1 MELLLILLGV
11 IMGILTSYTDI
22 KTGFIDDKHVFPVAG
37 LGILYYLYLGFVI
50 KHNTILALSGIIG
63 LGTGFLLGYLLYMM
77 GGWASGDVVILMA
90 YSALFPYAS
99 RYAKV
104 IPPYASKYPLHSLT
118 LLLNS
123 ILAIFPFI
131 FIYSLA
137 MLLKNKKMD
146 RLKQIFIEKWFRPF
160 EFALWVSGAFVVLRL
175 LQQSSISGNPLL
187 GFLIWGI
194 TIGLMAKLG
203 KIGDLIGAGL
213 LIYDIVFNTPQV
225 TYSYLKIAVMFYLF
239 KTFFSLVSIM
249 RVEVLTKKVSVNELK
264 EWDILGEW
272 IYERDG
278 KIQRDREG
286 SFDKLIRALKTLD
299 VNALRVEYD
308 KLIAS
313 PTAEGLTKENI
324 ETLKRLVEE
333 EKLEDEFLVRNA
345 MPFAPALFLG
355 FLISVLYGDLFW
367 VLLTKTNSL

>member
-1 MELLLILLGV
+1 
-11 IMGILTSYTDI
+11 
-22 KTGFIDDKHVFPVAG
+22 
-37 LGILYYLYLGFVI
+37 
-50 KHNTILALSGIIG
+50 
-63 LGTGFLLGYLLYMM
+63 
-77 GGWASGDVVILMA
+77 
-90 YSALFPYAS
+90 
-99 RYAKV
+99 
-104 IPPYASKYPLHSLT
+104 
-118 LLLNS
+118 
-123 ILAIFPFI
+123 
-131 FIYSLA
+131 
-137 MLLKNKKMD
+137 
-146 RLKQIFIEKWFRPF
+146 
-160 EFALWVSGAFVVLRL
+160 

-225 TYSYLKIAVMFYLF
+225 TYSYLKIAVTFYLF

-272 IYERDG
+272 IYEKDG

-333 EKLEDEFLVRNA
+333 GKLEDGFLVRNA

-367 VLLTKTNSL
+367 ILLTKTNGL